1 MDKVMNQ
8 VIGLAEKG
16 TVEQRCASLLVLG
29 ALKLQSSEIAKTV
42 GAMLDDANPV
52 LKDFALRYFEQ
63 VQAKTAILLVVKL
76 LDDPDRDVQERA
88 VRLLIQAGAAAV
100 EPLVK
105 SAAGASRPWQI
116 NAARILCAVQLS
128 AARQALLQMLQT
140 GSDDFNKSVCDL
152 MTPAIREMDSK
163 EQALFY
169 DELEAYAKKLDEK
182 QQRPAVVS
190 VIRLMGQLGRP
201 DARRWLFRFIAP
213 EHHPVLRSHA
223 LVALLRCLREQDLRK
238 DEFAKLFPLLEETE
252 MTEVTR
258 LTLELLDKHELP
270 DDSRSLLSR
279 LLESRH
285 PEVQKFAL
293 RKMADFGTPAT
304 VRTLIEQLGDMDYRR
319 RDVAASSLRKM
330 PEARAALIKELIACE
345 EPSKAWSIAEL
356 LVSSDGKWRQDTVDA
371 LWKRLQAAISAEDR
385 IQTAFLHV
393 MKKADAD
400 QTYDQLASHGARLI
414 KAKKY
419 KEGLAFLNPLREF
432 TGFKPEHKFQIALAQ
447 LKLHSHAVASHRQHP
462 VLDLLTDLY
471 RNSAFPLY
479 ETLKKEKSLAPEEF
493 FALGFSLVE
502 RSGQERN
509 LGRDLLDHVAAK
521 SPRTKIGKS
530 AKNKLKLLNW

>member
-1 MDKVMNQ
+1 MDKVLNQ
-8 VIGLAEKG
+8 IIELAEKG
-16 TVEQRCASLLVLG
+16 NVEQRCASLLVMG
-29 ALKLQSSEIAKTV
+29 ALKLQNLEIARTV
-42 GAMLDDANPV
+42 GAMLDHANPV
-52 LKDFALRYFEQ
+52 LKDYALRYFEQ
-63 VQAKTAILLVVKL
+63 VQSKSGIPLFLKL
-76 LDDPDRDVQERA
+76 LDDSDRDVQERA
-88 VRLLIQAGAAAV
+88 VRLLTQAGAAAV

-105 SAAGASRPWQI
+105 NSTGASRTWQI
-116 NAARILCAVQLS
+116 NAARVLCAVQGS
-128 AARQALLQMLQT
+128 TARQALLQMLQA

-152 MTPAIREMDSK
+152 MTPAIREMDPK
-163 EQALFY
+163 EQVLFY
-169 DELEAYAKKLDEK
+169 DEIEAYAKKLDEK

-190 VIRLMGQLGRP
+190 VIRLLGQLGRA
-201 DARRWLFRFIAP
+201 DARRWLFRFVGR
-213 EHHPVLRSHA
+213 EHHAALRSHA
-223 LVALLRCLREQDLRK
+223 LVALLRCLREQELRK
-238 DEFAKLFPLLEETE
+238 DEYARLFPLLEEAE

-258 LTLELLDKHELP
+258 LALELLDKHELP

-285 PEVQKFAL
+285 PDVQKFAL
-293 RKMADFGTPAT
+293 RKMADFGTPGT
-304 VRTLIEQLGDMDYRR
+304 VRTLIEQLGDADYRR
-319 RDVAASSLRKM
+319 RDLAASSLRKL
-330 PEARAALIKELIACE
+330 PEARSALIKELLACE

-356 LVSSDGKWRQDTVDA
+356 LVSSEGKWRQDTLEA
-371 LWKRLQAAISAEDR
+371 LWRRLQAAISAEDR

-400 QTYDQLASHGARLI
+400 QIYDQLASHGARLL

-419 KEGLAFLNPLREF
+419 REGLAFLNPLKEF
-432 TGFKPEHKFQIALAQ
+432 PGFKPEHKFQIALAQ
-447 LKLHSHAVASHRQHP
+447 LKLHSHSVASHRQHP
-462 VLDLLTDLY
+462 VLDLFTDLY

-479 ETLKKEKSLAPEEF
+479 EALKKEKSLAPEEY

-509 LGRDLLDHVAAK
+509 LGKDLLDHVAAK

>member
-1 MDKVMNQ
+1 MDKVLNQ
-8 VIGLAEKG
+8 IVELAEKG
-16 TVEQRCASLLVLG
+16 NVEQRCASLLVMG
-29 ALKLQSSEIAKTV
+29 ALKLQNLEIAKTV
-42 GAMLDDANPV
+42 GAMLDHANPV
-52 LKDFALRYFEQ
+52 FKDYALRYFEQ
-63 VQAKTAILLVVKL
+63 AQPKSGTPLFLKL
-76 LDDPDRDVQERA
+76 LDDSDRDVQERA
-88 VRLLIQAGAAAV
+88 VRLLTQAGAAAV
-100 EPLVK
+100 EPLIK
-105 SAAGASRPWQI
+105 NSAGASRTWQI
-116 NAARILCAVQLS
+116 NAARILCAVRG
-128 AARQALLQMLQT
+128 AGARQALLQMLQA

-152 MTPAIREMDSK
+152 MTPAIREMDPK

-169 DELEAYAKKLDEK
+169 DEIEAYAKKLDEK

-190 VIRLMGQLGRP
+190 VIRLLGQLGRA
-201 DARRWLFRFIAP
+201 DARRWLFRFVGP
-213 EHHPVLRSHA
+213 EHHAALRSHA

-238 DEFAKLFPLLEETE
+238 DEYAKLFPLLEEAE

-258 LTLELLDKHELP
+258 LALELLDKHELP

-285 PEVQKFAL
+285 PDVQKFAL
-293 RKMADFGTPAT
+293 RKMADFGTPGT
-304 VRTLIEQLGDMDYRR
+304 VRTLIEQLGDADYRR
-319 RDVAASSLRKM
+319 RDLAASSLRKL
-330 PEARAALIKELIACE
+330 PEARNALIKELLACE

-356 LVSSDGKWRQDTVDA
+356 LVSSEGKWRQDILEA
-371 LWKRLQAAISAEDR
+371 LWKRLQAAISAGDR

-393 MKKADAD
+393 MKKADAE
-400 QTYDQLASHGARLI
+400 QTYNQLASHGARLI

-419 KEGLAFLNPLREF
+419 KDGLAFLNPLKEF
-432 TGFKPEHKFQIALAQ
+432 PGFKPEHKFQIALAQ
-447 LKLHSHAVASHRQHP
+447 LKLHSHSVASHRQHP
-462 VLDLLTDLY
+462 VLDLFTDLY

-509 LGRDLLDHVAAK
+509 LGKDLLDHVAAK

-530 AKNKLKLLNW
+530 AKNKLKLLSW

>member
-1 MDKVMNQ
+1 MDKVLNQ
-8 VIGLAEKG
+8 IVGLAEKG
-16 TVEQRCASLLVLG
+16 SVEQRCASLLVMG
-29 ALKLQSSEIAKTV
+29 ALKLQSSEIAKLA
-42 GAMLDDANPV
+42 GAMLDHANPV
-52 LKDFALRYFEQ
+52 LKDYALRYFEQ
-63 VQAKTAILLVVKL
+63 VQPKSGTPLFVKL
-76 LDDPDRDVQERA
+76 LEDSDRDVQERA
-88 VRLLIQAGAAAV
+88 VRLLTQAGAAAV

-105 SAAGASRPWQI
+105 DFAGASRPWQI
-116 NAARILCAVQLS
+116 NAARVLCSIQGS
-128 AARQALLQMLQT
+128 TARQALLQMLQA
-140 GSDDFNKSVCDL
+140 GNDDLNKSVCDL
-152 MTPAIREMDSK
+152 MTPAMRAMESK

-169 DELEAYAKKLDEK
+169 NELETFAKKLDEK

-190 VIRLMGQLGRP
+190 VIRLLGQLGRA
-201 DARRWLFRFIAP
+201 DARRWLFRFVGP

-238 DEFAKLFPLLEETE
+238 DEYAKLFPLLEEAE

-258 LTLELLDKHELP
+258 LALELLDKHELP

-285 PEVQKFAL
+285 PDVQKFAL
-293 RKMADFGTPAT
+293 RKMADFNTPGT
-304 VRTLIEQLGDMDYRR
+304 VRTLIEQLGDADYRR
-319 RDVAASSLRKM
+319 RDVAAGSLRKM
-330 PEARAALIKELIACE
+330 PEARSALIKELLACE

-356 LVSSDGKWRQDTVDA
+356 LVSAEGKWRQDIVEA
-371 LWKRLQAAISAEDR
+371 LWKRLQAAIVAEDR

-393 MKKADAD
+393 MKKADSD
-400 QTYDQLASHGARLI
+400 QTYDQLASHGARLL

-419 KEGLAFLNPLREF
+419 REGLAFLNPLKDF
-432 TGFKPEHKFQIALAQ
+432 PGFKPEHKFQIALAQ
-447 LKLHSHAVASHRQHP
+447 LKLHSHSVASHRQHP
-462 VLDLLTDLY
+462 ILDLFTDLY

-479 ETLKKEKSLAPEEF
+479 EALKKEKSLAPEEF

>member
-1 MDKVMNQ
+1 MDKVLNQ
-8 VIGLAEKG
+8 IIGLAEKG
-16 TVEQRCASLLVLG
+16 NVEQRCASLLVMG

-42 GAMLDDANPV
+42 GAMLDHANPV
-52 LKDFALRYFEQ
+52 LKDYALRYFEQ
-63 VQAKTAILLVVKL
+63 AQPKSGTPLFLKL
-76 LDDPDRDVQERA
+76 LDDSDRDVQERA
-88 VRLLIQAGAAAV
+88 VRLLTQAGAAAV

-105 SAAGASRPWQI
+105 NSAGASRPWQI
-116 NAARILCAVQLS
+116 NAARILCGVQGS
-128 AARQALLQMLQT
+128 SARQALLQMLQA

-169 DELEAYAKKLDEK
+169 DEIEAYAKKLDEK

-190 VIRLMGQLGRP
+190 VIRLLGQLGRA
-201 DARRWLFRFIAP
+201 DARRWLFRFVGP
-213 EHHPVLRSHA
+213 EHHAALRSHA

-238 DEFAKLFPLLEETE
+238 DEYAKLFALLEEAE

-258 LTLELLDKHELP
+258 LGLELLDKHELP

-285 PEVQKFAL
+285 PDVQKFAL
-293 RKMADFGTPAT
+293 RKMADFGTPGT
-304 VRTLIEQLGDMDYRR
+304 VRTLIEQLGDTDYRR
-319 RDVAASSLRKM
+319 RDVAASSLRKV
-330 PEARAALIKELIACE
+330 PEARPALIKELLACQ

-356 LVSSDGKWRQDTVDA
+356 LVSSEGKWRQDILEA
-371 LWKRLQAAISAEDR
+371 LWKRLQVAISAEDR

-393 MKKADAD
+393 MKKADAE

-419 KEGLAFLNPLREF
+419 KEGLAFLNPLKEF
-432 TGFKPEHKFQIALAQ
+432 PGFKPEHKFQIALAQ
-447 LKLHSHAVASHRQHP
+447 LKLHSHSVASHRQHP
-462 VLDLLTDLY
+462 VLDLFTDLY

-479 ETLKKEKSLAPEEF
+479 EALKKERSLAPEEF

-509 LGRDLLDHVAAK
+509 LGKDLLDHVAAK

>member
-1 MDKVMNQ
+1 MDKVLNQ
-8 VIGLAEKG
+8 IVELAEKG
-16 TVEQRCASLLVLG
+16 NVEQRCASLLVMG
-29 ALKLQSSEIAKTV
+29 ALKLQNLEVAKTV
-42 GAMLDDANPV
+42 GAMLDHANPV
-52 LKDFALRYFEQ
+52 LKDYALRYFEQ
-63 VQAKTAILLVVKL
+63 AQPKSGTQLFLKL
-76 LDDPDRDVQERA
+76 LDDSDRDVQERA
-88 VRLLIQAGAAAV
+88 VRLLTQASAAAV

-105 SAAGASRPWQI
+105 NSVGASRTWQI
-116 NAARILCAVQLS
+116 NAARILCAVRG
-128 AARQALLQMLQT
+128 AGARQALLQMLQA

-152 MTPAIREMDSK
+152 MTPAIREMDPK

-169 DELEAYAKKLDEK
+169 DEIEAYAKKLDEK

-190 VIRLMGQLGRP
+190 VIRLLGQLGRA
-201 DARRWLFRFIAP
+201 DARRWLFRFVGP
-213 EHHPVLRSHA
+213 EHHAALRSHA

-238 DEFAKLFPLLEETE
+238 DEYAKLFPLLEEAE

-258 LTLELLDKHELP
+258 LALELLDKHELP

-285 PEVQKFAL
+285 PDVQKFAL
-293 RKMADFGTPAT
+293 RKMADFGTPGT
-304 VRTLIEQLGDMDYRR
+304 VRTLIEQLGDADYRR
-319 RDVAASSLRKM
+319 RDLAASSLRKL
-330 PEARAALIKELIACE
+330 PEARAALIKELLACA

-356 LVSSDGKWRQDTVDA
+356 LVSSEGKWRQDILEA

-393 MKKADAD
+393 MKKADAE
-400 QTYDQLASHGARLI
+400 QTYNQLASHGARLI

-419 KEGLAFLNPLREF
+419 KDGLAFLNPLKEF
-432 TGFKPEHKFQIALAQ
+432 PGFKPEHKFQIALAQ
-447 LKLHSHAVASHRQHP
+447 LKLHSHSVASHRQHP
-462 VLDLLTDLY
+462 VLDLFTDLY

-509 LGRDLLDHVAAK
+509 LGKDLLDHVAAK

-530 AKNKLKLLNW
+530 AKNKLKLLSW

>member
-1 MDKVMNQ
+1 MDKVLNQ
-8 VIGLAEKG
+8 IIELAEKG
-16 TVEQRCASLLVLG
+16 NVEQRCASLLVMG
-29 ALKLQSSEIAKTV
+29 ALKLQNLEIAKIV
-42 GAMLDDANPV
+42 GAMLDHANPV
-52 LKDFALRYFEQ
+52 LKDYALRYFEQ
-63 VQAKTAILLVVKL
+63 ARPKSGIPLFLKL
-76 LDDPDRDVQERA
+76 LDDSDRDIQERA
-88 VRLLIQAGAAAV
+88 VRLLTQPGAAAV

-105 SAAGASRPWQI
+105 NSAGASRVWQI
-116 NAARILCAVQLS
+116 NAARILCAVHES
-128 AARQALLQMLQT
+128 SARQALLQMLQA
-140 GSDDFNKSVCDL
+140 GSDDFNKSICDL

-169 DELEAYAKKLDEK
+169 DEIEAYAKKLDEK

-190 VIRLMGQLGRP
+190 VIRLLGQLGRA
-201 DARRWLFRFIAP
+201 DARRWLFRFVGP
-213 EHHPVLRSHA
+213 EHHAALRSHA

-238 DEFAKLFPLLEETE
+238 DEYAKLFPLLEEAE

-258 LTLELLDKHELP
+258 LALELLDKHELP

-285 PEVQKFAL
+285 PDVQKFAL
-293 RKMADFGTPAT
+293 RKMADFGTPGT
-304 VRTLIEQLGDMDYRR
+304 VRTLIEQLGDTDYHR
-319 RDVAASSLRKM
+319 RDVAASSLRKV
-330 PEARAALIKELIACE
+330 PEARSALIKELLACE

-356 LVSSDGKWRQDTVDA
+356 LVSSEGKWRQDILEA
-371 LWKRLQAAISAEDR
+371 FWKRLQAAISAEDR

-393 MKKADAD
+393 MKKADAE
-400 QTYDQLASHGARLI
+400 QTYDQLASHGAHLI

-419 KEGLAFLNPLREF
+419 KEGLAFLNPLKEF
-432 TGFKPEHKFQIALAQ
+432 PGFKPEHKFQIALAQ
-447 LKLHSHAVASHRQHP
+447 LKLHSHSVASHRQHP
-462 VLDLLTDLY
+462 VLDLFTDLY

-479 ETLKKEKSLAPEEF
+479 EALKKERSLAPEEF

-509 LGRDLLDHVAAK
+509 LGKDLLDHVAAK
-521 SPRTKIGKS
+521 SPRTKIGRS

>member
-1 MDKVMNQ
+1 MDKVLNQ
-8 VIGLAEKG
+8 IVGLAEKG
-16 TVEQRCASLLVLG
+16 SVEQRCASLLVMG
-29 ALKLQSSEIAKTV
+29 ALKLQSSEIAKLA
-42 GAMLDDANPV
+42 GAMLDHANPV
-52 LKDFALRYFEQ
+52 LKDYALRYFEQ
-63 VQAKTAILLVVKL
+63 VQPKSGTRSSIKL
-76 LDDPDRDVQERA
+76 LDDSDRDIQERA
-88 VRLLIQAGAAAV
+88 VRLLTQAGAAAV
-100 EPLVK
+100 EPLAK
-105 SAAGASRPWQI
+105 DFAGASRPWQI
-116 NAARILCAVQLS
+116 NAARVLCSIQGS
-128 AARQALLQMLQT
+128 TARQALLQMLQA
-140 GSDDFNKSVCDL
+140 GNDDFNKSVCDL
-152 MTPAIREMDSK
+152 MTPAIRAMESK

-169 DELEAYAKKLDEK
+169 NELESFAKKLDEK

-190 VIRLMGQLGRP
+190 VIRLLGQLGRA
-201 DARRWLFRFIAP
+201 DARRWLFRFVGP

-223 LVALLRCLREQDLRK
+223 LVALLRCLREQDLHK
-238 DEFAKLFPLLEETE
+238 DEYAKLFPVLEEAE

-258 LTLELLDKHELP
+258 LALELLDKHELP

-285 PEVQKFAL
+285 PDVQKFAL
-293 RKMADFGTPAT
+293 RKMADFNTPGT
-304 VRTLIEQLGDMDYRR
+304 VRTLIEQLGDADYRR
-319 RDVAASSLRKM
+319 RDVAAGSLRKM
-330 PEARAALIKELIACE
+330 PEARSALIKELLACE

-356 LVSSDGKWRQDTVDA
+356 LVSAEGKWRQDTVEA

-400 QTYDQLASHGARLI
+400 QTYNQLASHGGRLL

-419 KEGLAFLNPLREF
+419 REGLAFLNPLKDF
-432 TGFKPEHKFQIALAQ
+432 PGFKPEHKFQIALAQ
-447 LKLHSHAVASHRQHP
+447 LKLHSHSVASHRQHP
-462 VLDLLTDLY
+462 VLDLFTDLY

-479 ETLKKEKSLAPEEF
+479 EALKKEKSLAPEEF

>member
-1 MDKVMNQ
+1 MDKVLNQ
-8 VIGLAEKG
+8 IVELAEKG
-16 TVEQRCASLLVLG
+16 NVEQRCASLLVMG
-29 ALKLQSSEIAKTV
+29 ALKLQNLEVAKTV
-42 GAMLDDANPV
+42 GAMLDHANPV
-52 LKDFALRYFEQ
+52 LKDYALRYFEQ
-63 VQAKTAILLVVKL
+63 AQPKSGTQLFLKL
-76 LDDPDRDVQERA
+76 LDDSDRDVQERA
-88 VRLLIQAGAAAV
+88 VRLLTQASAAAV

-105 SAAGASRPWQI
+105 NSVGASRTWQI
-116 NAARILCAVQLS
+116 NAARILCAVRGAS
-128 AARQALLQMLQT
+128 ARQALLQMLQA

-152 MTPAIREMDSK
+152 MTPAIREMDPK

-169 DELEAYAKKLDEK
+169 DEIEAYAKKLDEK

-190 VIRLMGQLGRP
+190 VIRLLGQLGRA
-201 DARRWLFRFIAP
+201 DARRWLFRFVGP
-213 EHHPVLRSHA
+213 EHHAALRSHA

-238 DEFAKLFPLLEETE
+238 DEYAKLFPLLEEAE

-258 LTLELLDKHELP
+258 LALELLDKHELP

-285 PEVQKFAL
+285 PDVQKFAL
-293 RKMADFGTPAT
+293 RKMADFGTPGT
-304 VRTLIEQLGDMDYRR
+304 VRTLIEQLGDADYRR
-319 RDVAASSLRKM
+319 RDLAASSLRKL
-330 PEARAALIKELIACE
+330 PEARAALIKELLACA

-356 LVSSDGKWRQDTVDA
+356 LVSSEGKWRQDILEA

-393 MKKADAD
+393 MKKADAE
-400 QTYDQLASHGARLI
+400 QTYNQLASHGARLI

-419 KEGLAFLNPLREF
+419 KDGLAFLNPLKEF
-432 TGFKPEHKFQIALAQ
+432 PGFKPEHKFQIALAQ
-447 LKLHSHAVASHRQHP
+447 LKLHSHSVASHRQHP
-462 VLDLLTDLY
+462 VLDLFTDLY

-509 LGRDLLDHVAAK
+509 LGKDLLDHVAAK

-530 AKNKLKLLNW
+530 AKNKLKLLSW